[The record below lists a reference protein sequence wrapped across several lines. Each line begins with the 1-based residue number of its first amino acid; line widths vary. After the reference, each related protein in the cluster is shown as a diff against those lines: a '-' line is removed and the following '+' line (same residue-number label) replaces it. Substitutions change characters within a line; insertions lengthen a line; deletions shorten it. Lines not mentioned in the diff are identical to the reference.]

1 MPRYSSAMRTH
12 SSVTTAAVAPTNRQA
27 LKRRAGAVAAM
38 LLAASLGL
46 HAGDVLAQKRSQ
58 PGSAM
63 TPATAPATA
72 SFPSSASQSGASTA
86 PTAQPGGMLSPTAP
100 HPGAAAS
107 VPIDSPESE
116 VPVRRPGLWQ
126 ITMQIAGAQPQSVR
140 HCVDARTD
148 LPMQLLG
155 HDDARACSRRTMHRE
170 GDRYLGEF
178 ECTLGASTTRT
189 RTSFEG
195 DFKTTYRGQIDSRVD
210 PPVAGV
216 TQSRVTLTARWSG
229 ACPAG
234 WKPGD
239 MDVAGM
245 GRVNIADMQS
255 MRAQKSK

>member
-1 MPRYSSAMRTH
+1 MRTPL
-12 SSVTTAAVAPTNRQA
+12 SVTIARSLRAVHLVPVRCYGAAVA
-27 LKRRAGAVAAM
+27 LVLGIG
-38 LLAASLGL
+38 LGL
-46 HAGDVLAQKRSQ
+46 HAGDALAQKRSQ
-58 PGSAM
+58 GSGM
-63 TPATAPATA
+63 TPAYAPATA
-72 SFPSSASQSGASTA
+72 SFPSSASQSGDAVTQA
-86 PTAQPGGMLSPTAP
+86 PQ
-100 HPGAAAS
+100 PGAAGAS
-107 VPIDSPESE
+107 STPGASTLAPIDSPESE

-155 HDDARACSRRTMHRE
+155 HDDARACSRRTMRRD

-178 ECTLGASTTRT
+178 ECALGASTTRT

-195 DFKTTYRGQIDSRVD
+195 DFKTAYRGQIDSRVE
-210 PPVAGV
+210 PPMAGV
-216 TQSRVTLTARWSG
+216 TQSRVSITARWSG
-229 ACPAG
+229 ACPTG